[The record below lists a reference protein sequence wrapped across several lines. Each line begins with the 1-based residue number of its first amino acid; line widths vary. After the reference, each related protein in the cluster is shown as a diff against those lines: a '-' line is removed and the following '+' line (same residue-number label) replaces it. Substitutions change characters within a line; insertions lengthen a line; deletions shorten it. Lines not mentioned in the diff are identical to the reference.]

1 MLRNSNPQKPSPG
14 KDEIT
19 NESWLITAIEP
30 VKRNPERRAIFLNHI
45 FAFTIGSETINLFPL
60 AINQVL
66 TAKQREIIE
75 RHEQYEN
82 AKAAA
87 LKYLGRCMRSQRELV
102 NYLRR
107 KGFPSSVSARV
118 INYCLEHQYLDDHQ
132 FAETFVRDKLRLS
145 HDGILKIKSALS
157 QKGVAPEIVEQVCT
171 QLVNTEELL
180 QRAIV
185 AGQKKLK
192 MLPPSE
198 KNREKLLRF
207 LTQKGYPLTIVLSAV
222 KEIFDK

>member
-1 MLRNSNPQKPSPG
+1 MLRHSDPQEPSPG

-30 VKRNPERRAIFLNHI
+30 VKRNPERRAIFLNHT
-45 FAFTIGSETINLFPL
+45 FAFAVGSETINLFPL
-60 AINQVL
+60 AVNQVL

-75 RHEQYEN
+75 QHEKFES

-87 LKYLGRCMRSQRELV
+87 LKYLGRCMRSQREIA

-107 KGFPSSVSARV
+107 KGFPSSVIMRV
-118 INYCLEHQYLDDHQ
+118 INYCLEHKYLDDYL
-132 FAETFVRDKLRLS
+132 FAVTFVRDKLNLS

-157 QKGVAPEIVEQVCT
+157 QKGVALEIVEQVCT
-171 QLVNTEELL
+171 QLVNKEELL

-207 LTQKGYPLTIVLSAV
+207 LTQKGYPQTIVLSAV